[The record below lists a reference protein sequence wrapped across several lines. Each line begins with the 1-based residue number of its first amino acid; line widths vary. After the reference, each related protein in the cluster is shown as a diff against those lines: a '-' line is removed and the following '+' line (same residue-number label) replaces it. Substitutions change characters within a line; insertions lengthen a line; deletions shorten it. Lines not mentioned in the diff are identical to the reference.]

1 MSRGTQ
7 VPPAPLSIS
16 HTGLS
21 PSMEYLPR
29 YFCYLLMDHF
39 MEALQPQILEST
51 WFGLFPFR
59 SPLLWESL
67 LISSPP
73 GTEMFHFP
81 GFASLSLYIQPKN
94 TRTLLQVGSPIRKSP
109 DHSLLDGSPKLIAAY
124 HVLHRLLTPRHPPIA
139 LNILTLYLY
148 SYPYLTVTDHKAL
161 YRAPKS
167 SSHSITNQLCCPL

>member
-21 PSMEYLPR
+21 PSMGYLPR
-29 YFCYLLMDHF
+29 YFCYLLMDRF
-39 MEALQPQILEST
+39 MEALQPQMLEST
-51 WFGLFPFR
+51 WFGLLPFR

-67 LISSPP
+67 LISFPP

-81 GFASLSLYIQPKN
+81 GFASLSLWIQPKD
-94 TRTLLQVGSPIRKSP
+94 TWTLLQVGFPIRKSP
-109 DHSLLDGSPKLIAAY
+109 DHCLFDGSPRLIAAY

-139 LNILTLYLY
+139 LSILTLYLY
-148 SYPYLTVTDHKAL
+148 SYPYLTVTDLEAL
-161 YRAPKS
+161 
-167 SSHSITNQLCCPL
+167 